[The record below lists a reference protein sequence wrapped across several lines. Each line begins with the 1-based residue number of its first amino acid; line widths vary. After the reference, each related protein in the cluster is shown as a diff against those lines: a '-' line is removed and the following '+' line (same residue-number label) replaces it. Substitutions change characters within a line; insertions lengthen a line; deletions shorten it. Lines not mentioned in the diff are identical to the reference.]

1 VGDVTSGGDRGNVS
15 SALSNCGESAL
26 ECIIDTIPLQLSDIR
41 TLLGQEFPHSC
52 RCVDYHCGQGT
63 TAPLASVQVRVT
75 VRPSW
80 VTWVSVFT
88 LPCCPDAEVLRPN
101 P

>member
-1 VGDVTSGGDRGNVS
+1 
-15 SALSNCGESAL
+15 
-26 ECIIDTIPLQLSDIR
+26 
-41 TLLGQEFPHSC
+41 
-52 RCVDYHCGQGT
+52 VDYHCGQGT
-63 TAPLASVQVRVT
+63 TLPLASVQVRVT

-88 LPCCPDAEVLRPN
+88 LPCWPDAEVLRPN